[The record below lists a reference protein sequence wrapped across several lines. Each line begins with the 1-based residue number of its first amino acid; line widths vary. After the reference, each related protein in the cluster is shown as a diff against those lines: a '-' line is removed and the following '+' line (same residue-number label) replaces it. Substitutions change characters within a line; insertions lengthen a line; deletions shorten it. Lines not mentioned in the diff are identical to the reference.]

1 MRCPPQQVQI
11 GCYPIIQL
19 LIAYI
24 ALWIAD
30 YIETLPAEIHTI
42 WLKKQMGTSFLF
54 VLNRYIF
61 LIQLVLQWVPDL
73 SGSNTD
79 NQLGALLLP

>member
-1 MRCPPQQVQI
+1 MHCPPQQVQI
-11 GCYPIIQL
+11 RCHPIIQL

-42 WLKKQMGTSFLF
+42 WLKKQTGTSFLF

-61 LIQLVLQWVPDL
+61 LIQLVLQWVANFP
-73 SGSNTD
+73 GSSTD
-79 NQLGALLLP
+79 NQLGALLLT